1 MTALE
6 LAYRHPKRGK
16 AHRHDTARY
25 WPKAWIAACGVN
37 IANGRHVPAVPNT
50 VRLPI
55 EGWLAVPVDSLDP
68 ADLCK
73 RCWPERAK

>member
-1 MTALE
+1 MTAPE

-16 AHRHDTARY
+16 AHRPHPNGHTYGNGVTD
-25 WPKAWIAACGVN
+25 AACMRAAWG
-37 IANGRHVPAVPNT
+37 
-50 VRLPI
+50 
-55 EGWLAVPVDSLDP
+55 GWLGDHWLAFPVDSLDP